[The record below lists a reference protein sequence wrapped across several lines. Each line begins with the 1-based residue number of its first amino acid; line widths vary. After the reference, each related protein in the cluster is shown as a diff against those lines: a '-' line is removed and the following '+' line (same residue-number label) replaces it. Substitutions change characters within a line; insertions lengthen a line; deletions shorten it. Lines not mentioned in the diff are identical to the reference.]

1 MRKLIIYGVLL
12 LLLASC
18 RKERLIS
25 ATDVLEQN
33 PQLEEVLEAC
43 GDDSL
48 KRQAALFLLENL
60 PYYYS
65 YERSTALD
73 AHLKTYELYGTGKY
87 SLEEVQD
94 SVRKL
99 YGNTNLAG
107 LRLVSD
113 VKIKPD
119 LLIDHLEW
127 AFKVWREQPWGK
139 NVSFHDF
146 CEYILP
152 YRIKDEPLKA
162 GCREETAGSG
172 RSSLCGACIVGFCF
186 KRKLSF
192 QCIIGLWTSC
202 RAGSGEVGVRQ
213 LS

>member
-1 MRKLIIYGVLL
+1 M
-12 LLLASC
+12 
-18 RKERLIS
+18 
-25 ATDVLEQN
+25 LEQN
-33 PQLEEVLEAC
+33 PRLEEVLEAC

-162 GCREETAGSG
+162 WREEIYKNTI
-172 RSSLCGACIVGFCF
+172 RC
-186 KRKLSF
+186 
-192 QCIIGLWTSC
+192 WMP
-202 RAGSGEVGVRQ
+202 
-213 LS
+213 

>member
-18 RKERLIS
+18 RKERFIS

-33 PQLEEVLEAC
+33 PRLEEVLEAC

-87 SLEEVQD
+87 SLEEV
-94 SVRKL
+94 RLLLKL
-99 YGNTNLAG
+99 LQKKT
-107 LRLVSD
+107 V
-113 VKIKPD
+113 
-119 LLIDHLEW
+119 
-127 AFKVWREQPWGK
+127 
-139 NVSFHDF
+139 
-146 CEYILP
+146 
-152 YRIKDEPLKA
+152 
-162 GCREETAGSG
+162 
-172 RSSLCGACIVGFCF
+172 
-186 KRKLSF
+186 
-192 QCIIGLWTSC
+192 
-202 RAGSGEVGVRQ
+202 
-213 LS
+213 

>member
-18 RKERLIS
+18 RKECFIS

-33 PQLEEVLEAC
+33 PRLEEVLEAC

-99 YGNTNLAG
+99 YA
-107 LRLVSD
+107 
-113 VKIKPD
+113 
-119 LLIDHLEW
+119 LIPQH
-127 AFKVWREQPWGK
+127 
-139 NVSFHDF
+139 N
-146 CEYILP
+146 
-152 YRIKDEPLKA
+152 
-162 GCREETAGSG
+162 
-172 RSSLCGACIVGFCF
+172 
-186 KRKLSF
+186 
-192 QCIIGLWTSC
+192 
-202 RAGSGEVGVRQ
+202 
-213 LS
+213 

>member
-18 RKERLIS
+18 RKERFIS

-33 PQLEEVLEAC
+33 PRLEEVLEAC

-65 YERSTALD
+65 YERSAALD

-119 LLIDHLEW
+119 LLIDHLDW

-162 GCREETAGSG
+162 WREEIYKNTI
-172 RSSLCGACIVGFCF
+172 RC
-186 KRKLSF
+186 
-192 QCIIGLWTSC
+192 WMP
-202 RAGSGEVGVRQ
+202 
-213 LS
+213 

>member
-18 RKERLIS
+18 RKERFIS

-33 PQLEEVLEAC
+33 PRLEEVLEAC

-162 GCREETAGSG
+162 WREEIYKKYNPMLDAVRKTAGSG
-172 RSSLCGACIVGFCF
+172 RSSLCGACTAGFYF
-186 KRKLSF
+186 KGRLSF
-192 QCIIGLWTSC
+192 
-202 RAGSGEVGVRQ
+202 
-213 LS
+213 